1 MIYEIIAFLCTIY
14 INKVNILKTLMTNA
28 QIKKLIQYGIG
39 QGCNLIAPFI
49 IIPFIILKCGEEN
62 FGKSA
67 IGLSIA
73 FFIVVFIDFGCDIL
87 GVKDISINRDNI
99 YKRNHIISRVVYIKC
114 FFAIFLSILF
124 FIAINQ
130 IEFFH
135 KEKELFYY
143 SFPVFIA
150 QIVNPLWIFQGLEK
164 FNLFSYFSIL
174 SKSIY
179 IFLIFYFLEQK
190 SDYVYINLAFG
201 LSVFIAGIVSFF
213 VLSKRHE
220 FVFVPIQ
227 LSELYKYMYAN
238 KTYVLS
244 QTFIWMQLYSPILLI
259 NYFGTP
265 IQVGQF
271 RIVDQTISIFKTYI
285 LLSFNFIYPKI
296 CFEFDTDKKEA
307 VSSWKLFNTINFVFI
322 ALLLFVLYVFSF
334 EIIDYYN
341 ITNKVYLNNLL
352 RTALIYPILFFIVY
366 ALKQLFLAL
375 HYEKIFSRI
384 IIFMS
389 ILNIVIISLVYK
401 NYSLFGVFYSFIFVE
416 FLTLILLL
424 FLTLKHRIL
433 SDKND
438 IYEA

>member
-1 MIYEIIAFLCTIY
+1 MNY
-14 INKVNILKTLMTNA
+14 ISKYVNILKTLMANA
-28 QIKKLIQYGIG
+28 QIKKLFQYGIG
-39 QGCNLIAPFI
+39 QGFNVIAPFI
-49 IIPFIILKCGEEN
+49 VIPYIILKCGEEN

-114 FFAIFLSILF
+114 FFTILLSILF

-135 KEKELFYY
+135 KDKELFYL

-179 IFLIFYFLEQK
+179 ILLIFYFLDQK

-201 LSVFIAGIVSFF
+201 LSVFIAGIVFFF
-213 VLSKRHE
+213 VLNKRYE
-220 FVFVPIQ
+220 FVFVPIP

-259 NYFGTP
+259 NYFGTT

-271 RIVDQTISIFKTYI
+271 RIVDQIISIFKTYI

-296 CFEFDTDKKEA
+296 CFEFDKNANQAIK
-307 VSSWKLFNTINFVFI
+307 SWKLFNIANFVFLFTLI
-322 ALLLFVLYVFSF
+322 ILLFTLSY
-334 EIIDYYN
+334 EIVDYYN
-341 ITNKVYLNNLL
+341 INNKAYMSNLL
-352 RTALIYPILFFIVY
+352 QTALIYPILFFIVY
-366 ALKQLFLAL
+366 AFKQLLLAL

-384 IIFMS
+384 IIVMS
-389 ILNIVIISLVYK
+389 VLNLIIISIVYEK
-401 NYSLFGVFYSFIFVE
+401 YSLFGVFYSFIFVE
-416 FLTLILLL
+416 FLTLIILIT
-424 FLTLKHRIL
+424 LTSKNRIL
-433 SDKND
+433 SKNNS
-438 IYEA
+438 YEV

>member
-1 MIYEIIAFLCTIY
+1 MNY
-14 INKVNILKTLMTNA
+14 INKYVNILKTLMANA
-28 QIKKLIQYGIG
+28 QIKKLFQYGIG
-39 QGCNLIAPFI
+39 QGFNVIAPFI
-49 IIPFIILKCGEEN
+49 VIPYIILKCGEEN

-99 YKRNHIISRVVYIKC
+99 DKRNHIISRVVYIKC
-114 FFAIFLSILF
+114 FFTILLSILF

-135 KEKELFYY
+135 KDKELFYF

-179 IFLIFYFLEQK
+179 ILLIFYFLDQK

-201 LSVFIAGIVSFF
+201 LSVFIAGIVFFF
-213 VLSKRHE
+213 VLNKRYE
-220 FVFVPIQ
+220 FVFVPIP

-259 NYFGTP
+259 NYFGTT

-271 RIVDQTISIFKTYI
+271 RIVDQIISIFKTYI

-296 CFEFDTDKKEA
+296 CFEFDKNANQAIK
-307 VSSWKLFNTINFVFI
+307 SWKLFNIANFVFLFTLI
-322 ALLLFVLYVFSF
+322 ILLFTLSY
-334 EIIDYYN
+334 EIVDYYN
-341 ITNKVYLNNLL
+341 INNKAYMSNLL
-352 RTALIYPILFFIVY
+352 QTALIYPILFFIVY
-366 ALKQLFLAL
+366 AFKQLLLAL

-384 IIFMS
+384 IIVMS
-389 ILNIVIISLVYK
+389 VLNLIIISIVYEK
-401 NYSLFGVFYSFIFVE
+401 YSLFGVFYSFIFVE
-416 FLTLILLL
+416 FLTLIILIT
-424 FLTLKHRIL
+424 LTSKNRIL
-433 SDKND
+433 SKNNS
-438 IYEA
+438 YEV

>member
-1 MIYEIIAFLCTIY
+1 MNY
-14 INKVNILKTLMTNA
+14 ISKYVNILKTLMANA
-28 QIKKLIQYGIG
+28 QIKKLFQYGIG
-39 QGCNLIAPFI
+39 QGFNVIAPFI
-49 IIPFIILKCGEEN
+49 VIPYIILKCGEEN

-99 YKRNHIISRVVYIKC
+99 DKRNHIISRVVYIKC
-114 FFAIFLSILF
+114 FFTILLSILF
-124 FIAINQ
+124 FITINQ

-135 KEKELFYY
+135 KDKELFYF

-179 IFLIFYFLEQK
+179 ILLIFYFLDQK

-201 LSVFIAGIVSFF
+201 LSVFIAGIVFFF
-213 VLSKRHE
+213 VLNKRYE
-220 FVFVPIQ
+220 FVFVPIP

-259 NYFGTP
+259 NYFGTT

-271 RIVDQTISIFKTYI
+271 RIVDQIISIFKTYI

-296 CFEFDTDKKEA
+296 CFEFDKNANQAIK
-307 VSSWKLFNTINFVFI
+307 SWKLFNIANFVFLFTLI
-322 ALLLFVLYVFSF
+322 ILLFTLSY
-334 EIIDYYN
+334 EIVDYYN
-341 ITNKVYLNNLL
+341 INNKAYMSNLL
-352 RTALIYPILFFIVY
+352 QTALIYPILFFIVY
-366 ALKQLFLAL
+366 AFKQLLLAL

-384 IIFMS
+384 IIVMS
-389 ILNIVIISLVYK
+389 VLNLIIISIVYEK
-401 NYSLFGVFYSFIFVE
+401 YSLFGVFYSFIFVE
-416 FLTLILLL
+416 FLTLIILIT
-424 FLTLKHRIL
+424 LTSKNRIL
-433 SDKND
+433 SKNNSH
-438 IYEA
+438 EV

>member
-1 MIYEIIAFLCTIY
+1 M
-14 INKVNILKTLMTNA
+14 NILKTVFANA

-39 QGCNLIAPFI
+39 QGFNVIAPFI
-49 IIPFIILKCGEEN
+49 VIPFIILKCGEEN

-67 IGLSIA
+67 IGMSVA

-99 YKRNHIISRVVYIKC
+99 DKRNHIISRVIYIKC
-114 FFAIFLSILF
+114 FFTILLSILF
-124 FIAINQ
+124 FITINQ

-135 KEKELFYY
+135 KDKELYY
-143 SFPVFIA
+143 FSFSIFMA

-179 IFLIFYFLEQK
+179 IILIFYFLNQK
-190 SDYVYINLAFG
+190 SDYIFINLAFG
-201 LSVFIAGIVSFF
+201 LSIFIAGIVFFF
-213 VLSKRHE
+213 VLNRKHQ
-220 FVFVPIQ
+220 FVLVPVRP
-227 LSELYKYMYAN
+227 SELYKYMYTN

-244 QTFIWMQLYSPILLI
+244 QIFIWLQLYSPILLI
-259 NYFGTP
+259 NYFGTT

-271 RIVDQTISIFKTYI
+271 RIVDQIISIFKTYI
-285 LLSFNFIYPKI
+285 LISFNFIFPKI

-307 VSSWKLFNTINFVFI
+307 VKSWKLFNTINFVFI
-322 ALLLFVLYVFSF
+322 ALLLFVLFVLSY

-375 HYEKIFSRI
+375 HYEKLFSRI

-389 ILNIVIISLVYK
+389 ILNLVIISLVYK

-424 FLTLKHRIL
+424 LLTLKHRVL
-433 SDKND
+433 SHKND
-438 IYEA
+438 IYEV

>member
-1 MIYEIIAFLCTIY
+1 M
-14 INKVNILKTLMTNA
+14 NILKKLLANA

-39 QGCNLIAPFI
+39 QGFNVIAPFI
-49 IIPFIILKCGEEN
+49 VIPFIILKCGEEN

-67 IGLSIA
+67 IGLSVA

-99 YKRNHIISRVVYIKC
+99 DKRNHIISRVVYIKC
-114 FFAIFLSILF
+114 FFTILLSILF

-135 KEKELFYY
+135 KDKELFYF

-179 IFLIFYFLEQK
+179 ILLIFYFLDQK

-201 LSVFIAGIVSFF
+201 LSVFIAGIVFFF
-213 VLSKRHE
+213 VLNKRYE

-227 LSELYKYMYAN
+227 PSELYKYMYAN

-259 NYFGTP
+259 NYFGTT

-271 RIVDQTISIFKTYI
+271 RIVDQIISIFKTYI

-296 CFEFDTDKKEA
+296 CFEFDKNANQAIK
-307 VSSWKLFNTINFVFI
+307 SWKLFNIANFVFLFTLI
-322 ALLLFVLYVFSF
+322 ILLFTLSY
-334 EIIDYYN
+334 EIVDYYN
-341 ITNKVYLNNLL
+341 INNKAYMSNLL
-352 RTALIYPILFFIVY
+352 QTALIYPILFFIVY
-366 ALKQLFLAL
+366 AFKQLLLAL

-384 IIFMS
+384 IIVMS
-389 ILNIVIISLVYK
+389 VLNLIIISIVYEK
-401 NYSLFGVFYSFIFVE
+401 YSLFGVFYSFIFVE
-416 FLTLILLL
+416 FLTLIILIT
-424 FLTLKHRIL
+424 LTSKNRIL
-433 SDKND
+433 SKNNSH
-438 IYEA
+438 EV

>member
-1 MIYEIIAFLCTIY
+1 MNY
-14 INKVNILKTLMTNA
+14 INKYVNILKTLMSNA
-28 QIKKLIQYGIG
+28 QIKKLFQYGIG
-39 QGCNLIAPFI
+39 QGFNVIAPFI
-49 IIPFIILKCGEEN
+49 VIPYIILKCGEEN

-99 YKRNHIISRVVYIKC
+99 DKRNHIISRVVYIKC
-114 FFAIFLSILF
+114 FFTILLSILF

-135 KEKELFYY
+135 KDKELFYL

-179 IFLIFYFLEQK
+179 ILLIFYFLDQK

-201 LSVFIAGIVSFF
+201 LSVFIAGIVFFF
-213 VLSKRHE
+213 VLNKRYE
-220 FVFVPIQ
+220 FVFVPVP

-259 NYFGTP
+259 NYFGTT

-271 RIVDQTISIFKTYI
+271 RIVDQIISIFKTYI

-296 CFEFDTDKKEA
+296 CFEFDKNANQAIK
-307 VSSWKLFNTINFVFI
+307 SWKLFNIANFVFLFTLI
-322 ALLLFVLYVFSF
+322 ILLFTLSY
-334 EIIDYYN
+334 EIVDYYN
-341 ITNKVYLNNLL
+341 INNKAYMSNLL
-352 RTALIYPILFFIVY
+352 QTALIYPILFFIVY
-366 ALKQLFLAL
+366 AFKQLLLAL

-384 IIFMS
+384 IIVMS
-389 ILNIVIISLVYK
+389 VLNLIIISIVYEK
-401 NYSLFGVFYSFIFVE
+401 YSLFGVFYSFIFVE
-416 FLTLILLL
+416 FLTLIILIT
-424 FLTLKHRIL
+424 LTSKNRIL
-433 SDKND
+433 SKNNSH
-438 IYEA
+438 EV

>member
-1 MIYEIIAFLCTIY
+1 MNY
-14 INKVNILKTLMTNA
+14 INKYVNILKTLMANA
-28 QIKKLIQYGIG
+28 QIKKLFQYGIG
-39 QGCNLIAPFI
+39 QGFNVIAPFI
-49 IIPFIILKCGEEN
+49 VIPYIILKCGEEN

-99 YKRNHIISRVVYIKC
+99 DKRNHIISRVVYIKC
-114 FFAIFLSILF
+114 FFTILLSILF

-135 KEKELFYY
+135 KDKELFYF

-179 IFLIFYFLEQK
+179 ILLIFYFLDQK

-201 LSVFIAGIVSFF
+201 LSVFIAGIVFFF
-213 VLSKRHE
+213 VLNKRYE
-220 FVFVPIQ
+220 FVFVPIP

-259 NYFGTP
+259 NYFGTT

-271 RIVDQTISIFKTYI
+271 RIVDQIISIFKTYI

-296 CFEFDTDKKEA
+296 CFEFDKNANQAIK
-307 VSSWKLFNTINFVFI
+307 SWKLFNIANFVFLFTLI
-322 ALLLFVLYVFSF
+322 ILLFTLSY
-334 EIIDYYN
+334 EIVDYYN
-341 ITNKVYLNNLL
+341 INNKAYMSNLL
-352 RTALIYPILFFIVY
+352 QTALIYPILFFIVY
-366 ALKQLFLAL
+366 AFKQLLLAL

-384 IIFMS
+384 IIVMS
-389 ILNIVIISLVYK
+389 VLNLIIISIVYEK
-401 NYSLFGVFYSFIFVE
+401 YSLFGVFYSFIFVE
-416 FLTLILLL
+416 FLTLIILIT
-424 FLTLKHRIL
+424 LTSKNRIL
-433 SDKND
+433 SKNNSH
-438 IYEA
+438 EV

>member
-1 MIYEIIAFLCTIY
+1 M
-14 INKVNILKTLMTNA
+14 NILKTLMANA
-28 QIKKLIQYGIG
+28 QIKKLFQYGIG
-39 QGCNLIAPFI
+39 QGFNVIAPFI
-49 IIPFIILKCGEEN
+49 VIPYIILKCGEEN

-99 YKRNHIISRVVYIKC
+99 DKRNHIISRVVYIKC
-114 FFAIFLSILF
+114 FFTILLSILF
-124 FIAINQ
+124 FITINQ

-135 KEKELFYY
+135 KDKELFYF

-179 IFLIFYFLEQK
+179 ILLIFYFLDQK

-201 LSVFIAGIVSFF
+201 LSVFIAGIVFFF
-213 VLSKRHE
+213 VLNKRYE
-220 FVFVPIQ
+220 FVFVPIP

-259 NYFGTP
+259 NYFGTT

-271 RIVDQTISIFKTYI
+271 RIVDQIISIFKTYI

-296 CFEFDTDKKEA
+296 CFEFDKNANQAIK
-307 VSSWKLFNTINFVFI
+307 SWKLFNIANFVFLFTLI
-322 ALLLFVLYVFSF
+322 ILLFTLSY
-334 EIIDYYN
+334 EIVDYYN
-341 ITNKVYLNNLL
+341 INNKAYMSNLL
-352 RTALIYPILFFIVY
+352 QTALIYPILFFIVY
-366 ALKQLFLAL
+366 AFKQLLLAL

-384 IIFMS
+384 IIVMS
-389 ILNIVIISLVYK
+389 VLNLIIISIVYEK
-401 NYSLFGVFYSFIFVE
+401 YSLFGVFYSFIFVE
-416 FLTLILLL
+416 FLTLIILIT
-424 FLTLKHRIL
+424 LTSKNRIL
-433 SDKND
+433 SKNNS
-438 IYEA
+438 YEV

>member
-1 MIYEIIAFLCTIY
+1 M
-14 INKVNILKTLMTNA
+14 NILKTVFANA

-39 QGCNLIAPFI
+39 QGFNVIAPFI
-49 IIPFIILKCGEEN
+49 VIPFIILKCGEEN

-67 IGLSIA
+67 IGMSVA

-99 YKRNHIISRVVYIKC
+99 DKRNHIISRVIYIKC
-114 FFAIFLSILF
+114 FFTILLSILF
-124 FIAINQ
+124 FITINQ

-135 KEKELFYY
+135 KDKELYY
-143 SFPVFIA
+143 FSFSIFMA

-179 IFLIFYFLEQK
+179 IILIFYFLNQK
-190 SDYVYINLAFG
+190 SDYIFINLAFG
-201 LSVFIAGIVSFF
+201 LSIFIAGIVFFF
-213 VLSKRHE
+213 VLNRKHQ
-220 FVFVPIQ
+220 FVLVPVRP
-227 LSELYKYMYAN
+227 SELYKYMYTN

-244 QTFIWMQLYSPILLI
+244 QIFIWLQLYSPIILI
-259 NYFGTP
+259 NYFGTT

-271 RIVDQTISIFKTYI
+271 RIVDQIISIFKTYI
-285 LLSFNFIYPKI
+285 LISFNFIFPKI

-307 VSSWKLFNTINFVFI
+307 VKSWKLFNTINFVFI
-322 ALLLFVLYVFSF
+322 ALLLFVLFVLSY

-375 HYEKIFSRI
+375 HYEKLFSRI

-389 ILNIVIISLVYK
+389 ILNLVIISLVYK

-424 FLTLKHRIL
+424 LLTLKHRVL
-433 SDKND
+433 SHKND
-438 IYEA
+438 IYEV

>member
-1 MIYEIIAFLCTIY
+1 MA
-14 INKVNILKTLMTNA
+14 NA
-28 QIKKLIQYGIG
+28 QIKKLFQYGIG
-39 QGCNLIAPFI
+39 QGFNVIAPFI
-49 IIPFIILKCGEEN
+49 VIPYIILKCGEEN

-99 YKRNHIISRVVYIKC
+99 DKRNHIISRVVYIKC
-114 FFAIFLSILF
+114 FFTILLSILF

-135 KEKELFYY
+135 KDKELFYF

-179 IFLIFYFLEQK
+179 ILLIFYFLDQK

-201 LSVFIAGIVSFF
+201 LSVFIAGIVFFF
-213 VLSKRHE
+213 VLNKRYE
-220 FVFVPIQ
+220 FVFVPIP

-259 NYFGTP
+259 NYFGTT

-271 RIVDQTISIFKTYI
+271 RIVDQIISIFKTYI

-296 CFEFDTDKKEA
+296 CFEFDKNANQAIK
-307 VSSWKLFNTINFVFI
+307 SWKLFNIANFVFLFTLI
-322 ALLLFVLYVFSF
+322 ILLFTLSYAIV
-334 EIIDYYN
+334 DYYN
-341 ITNKVYLNNLL
+341 NNNKAYMSNLL
-352 RTALIYPILFFIVY
+352 QTALIYPILFFIVY
-366 ALKQLFLAL
+366 AFKQLLLAL

-384 IIFMS
+384 IIVMS
-389 ILNIVIISLVYK
+389 VLNLIIISIIYEK
-401 NYSLFGVFYSFIFVE
+401 YSLFGVFYSFIFVE
-416 FLTLILLL
+416 FLTLIILIT
-424 FLTLKHRIL
+424 LTSKNRIL
-433 SDKND
+433 SKNNS
-438 IYEA
+438 YEV

>member
-1 MIYEIIAFLCTIY
+1 
-14 INKVNILKTLMTNA
+14 VNILKTVFANA

-39 QGCNLIAPFI
+39 QGFNVIAPFI
-49 IIPFIILKCGEEN
+49 VIPFIILKCGEEN

-67 IGLSIA
+67 IGMSVA

-99 YKRNHIISRVVYIKC
+99 DKRNHIISRVIYIKC
-114 FFAIFLSILF
+114 FFTILLSILF
-124 FIAINQ
+124 FITINQ

-135 KEKELFYY
+135 KDKELYY
-143 SFPVFIA
+143 FSFSIFMA

-179 IFLIFYFLEQK
+179 IILIFYFLNQK
-190 SDYVYINLAFG
+190 SDYIFINLAFG
-201 LSVFIAGIVSFF
+201 LSIFIAGIVFFF
-213 VLSKRHE
+213 VLNRKHQ
-220 FVFVPIQ
+220 FVLVPVRP
-227 LSELYKYMYAN
+227 SELYKYMYTN

-244 QTFIWMQLYSPILLI
+244 QIFIWLQLYSPIILI
-259 NYFGTP
+259 NYFGTT

-271 RIVDQTISIFKTYI
+271 RIVDQIISIFKTYI
-285 LLSFNFIYPKI
+285 LISFNFIFPKI

-307 VSSWKLFNTINFVFI
+307 VKSWKLFNTINFVFI
-322 ALLLFVLYVFSF
+322 ALLLFVLFVLSY

-375 HYEKIFSRI
+375 HYEKLFSRI

-389 ILNIVIISLVYK
+389 ILNLVIISLVYK

-424 FLTLKHRIL
+424 LLTLKHRVL
-433 SDKND
+433 SHKND
-438 IYEA
+438 IYEV

>member
-1 MIYEIIAFLCTIY
+1 MA
-14 INKVNILKTLMTNA
+14 NA

-39 QGCNLIAPFI
+39 QGFNVIAPFI
-49 IIPFIILKCGEEN
+49 VIPFIILKCGEEN

-87 GVKDISINRDNI
+87 GVKDISINRDNVD
-99 YKRNHIISRVVYIKC
+99 KRNHIISRVVYIKC
-114 FFAIFLSILF
+114 FFTILLSILF

-135 KEKELFYY
+135 KDKELFYF

-179 IFLIFYFLEQK
+179 ILLIFYFLDQK

-201 LSVFIAGIVSFF
+201 LSVFIAGIVFFF
-213 VLSKRHE
+213 VLNKRYE
-220 FVFVPIQ
+220 FVFVPIP

-259 NYFGTP
+259 NYFGTT

-271 RIVDQTISIFKTYI
+271 RIVDQIISIFKTYI

-296 CFEFDTDKKEA
+296 CFEFDKNANQAIK
-307 VSSWKLFNTINFVFI
+307 SWKLFNIANFVFLFTLI
-322 ALLLFVLYVFSF
+322 ILLFTLSY
-334 EIIDYYN
+334 EIVDYYN
-341 ITNKVYLNNLL
+341 INNKAYMSNLL
-352 RTALIYPILFFIVY
+352 QTALIYPILFFIVY
-366 ALKQLFLAL
+366 AFKQLLLAL

-384 IIFMS
+384 IIVMS
-389 ILNIVIISLVYK
+389 VLNLIIISIVYEK
-401 NYSLFGVFYSFIFVE
+401 YSLFGVFYSFIFVE
-416 FLTLILLL
+416 FLTLIILIT
-424 FLTLKHRIL
+424 LTSKNRIL
-433 SDKND
+433 SKNNSH
-438 IYEA
+438 EV

>member
-1 MIYEIIAFLCTIY
+1 MA
-14 INKVNILKTLMTNA
+14 NA
-28 QIKKLIQYGIG
+28 QIKKLFQYGIG
-39 QGCNLIAPFI
+39 QGFNVIAPFI
-49 IIPFIILKCGEEN
+49 VIPYIILKCGEEN

-99 YKRNHIISRVVYIKC
+99 DKRNHIISRVVYIKC
-114 FFAIFLSILF
+114 FFTILLSILF

-135 KEKELFYY
+135 KDKELFYF

-179 IFLIFYFLEQK
+179 ILLIFYFLDQK

-201 LSVFIAGIVSFF
+201 LSVFIAGIVFFF
-213 VLSKRHE
+213 VLNKRYE
-220 FVFVPIQ
+220 FVFVPIP

-259 NYFGTP
+259 NYFGTT

-271 RIVDQTISIFKTYI
+271 RIVDQIISIFKTYI

-296 CFEFDTDKKEA
+296 CFEFDKNANQAIK
-307 VSSWKLFNTINFVFI
+307 SWKLFNIANFVFLFTLI
-322 ALLLFVLYVFSF
+322 ILLFTLSY
-334 EIIDYYN
+334 EIVDYYN
-341 ITNKVYLNNLL
+341 INNKAYMSNLL
-352 RTALIYPILFFIVY
+352 QTALIYPILFFIVY
-366 ALKQLFLAL
+366 AFKQLLLAL

-384 IIFMS
+384 IIVMS
-389 ILNIVIISLVYK
+389 VLNLIIISIVYEK
-401 NYSLFGVFYSFIFVE
+401 YSLFGVFYSFIFVE
-416 FLTLILLL
+416 FLTLIILIT
-424 FLTLKHRIL
+424 LTSKNRIL
-433 SDKND
+433 SKNNSH
-438 IYEA
+438 EV

>member
-1 MIYEIIAFLCTIY
+1 MNY
-14 INKVNILKTLMTNA
+14 INKYVNILKKLMANA
-28 QIKKLIQYGIG
+28 QIKKLFQYGIG
-39 QGCNLIAPFI
+39 QGFNVIAPFI
-49 IIPFIILKCGEEN
+49 VIPYIILKCGEEN

-99 YKRNHIISRVVYIKC
+99 DKRNHIISRVVYIKC
-114 FFAIFLSILF
+114 FFTILLSILF

-135 KEKELFYY
+135 KDKELFYF

-179 IFLIFYFLEQK
+179 ILLIFYFLDQK

-201 LSVFIAGIVSFF
+201 LSVFIAGIVFFF
-213 VLSKRHE
+213 VLNKRYE
-220 FVFVPIQ
+220 FVFVPIP

-259 NYFGTP
+259 NYFGTT

-271 RIVDQTISIFKTYI
+271 RIVDQIISIFKTYI

-296 CFEFDTDKKEA
+296 CFEFDKNANQAIK
-307 VSSWKLFNTINFVFI
+307 SWKLFNIANFVFLFTLI
-322 ALLLFVLYVFSF
+322 ILLFTLSY
-334 EIIDYYN
+334 EIVDYYN
-341 ITNKVYLNNLL
+341 INNKAYMSNLL
-352 RTALIYPILFFIVY
+352 QTALIYPILFFIVY
-366 ALKQLFLAL
+366 AFKQLLLAL

-384 IIFMS
+384 IIVMS
-389 ILNIVIISLVYK
+389 VLNLIIISIVYEK
-401 NYSLFGVFYSFIFVE
+401 YSLFGVFYSFIFVE
-416 FLTLILLL
+416 FLTLIILIT
-424 FLTLKHRIL
+424 LTSKNRIL
-433 SDKND
+433 SKNNSH
-438 IYEA
+438 EV